1 MTRSN
6 RLHLSLTSRPY
17 RAHLCGLLGILLLSA
32 GPLLHAQ
39 NDTGYDPPNR
49 VARISV
55 IQGNV
60 SLEPNGVDAFSQAEI
75 NYPLTSGDRVY
86 ADNNSFG
93 ELQTAGLAVR
103 LGNGADVTLSS
114 LTDNIAQLGL
124 AQGSIRVRTRSLSAS
139 NGQPATVEVDTPN
152 GAILV
157 YQPGDIRVD
166 SYPQDDTTVVT
177 VSSGAVEVTG
187 QNLDQQL
194 GPNQSMRLSGS
205 NPVYAEQV
213 QLLPPD
219 GLDQFDQQR
228 ESRRQRC
235 LRLPIRIA

>member
-1 MTRSN
+1 MTHSN
-6 RLHLSLTSRPY
+6 IADLCVTSRPS
-17 RAHLCGLLGILLLSA
+17 RSRLSGLLGILLLAVSA
-32 GPLLHAQ
+32 LHAQ
-39 NDTGYDPPNR
+39 NDVSGDPPNR
-49 VARISV
+49 VARVSV

-60 SLEPNGVDAFSQAEI
+60 SLEPNGVNDFSQAEI

-86 ADNNSFG
+86 VDNTSLG

-114 LTDNIAQLGL
+114 LTDNIAQFGL
-124 AQGSIRVRTRSLSAS
+124 AQGSIRVRTRSLTSF
-139 NGQPATVEVDTPN
+139 NGSQATVEVDTPN

-157 YQPGDIRVD
+157 DQPGDVRVD

-194 GPNQSMRLSGS
+194 GPNQSLRLSGS
-205 NPVYAEQV
+205 SPVYAEQV

-219 GLDQFDQQR
+219 GLDQFDHQR
-228 ESRRQRC
+228 EQRSVEYE
-235 LRLPIRIA
+235 